1 MEYIFYVVILPII
14 IPMIVVSII
23 HPSLVRIAKMKN
35 IVDNPN
41 ARKLNK
47 EPIPVLGGVGVFF
60 GMMFSLAV
68 AGYYVEGFSLHF
80 DIIIAMLIML
90 YTGVGDDILNLSPR
104 LRFGLQIFTVSLMM
118 FIGDMY
124 IDNFHGLWG
133 VYQLPWVL
141 AVALTIVS
149 GVGIINSINLIDG
162 VDGLCSG
169 YGMFA
174 TMLFGVIFM
183 RMGDV
188 SYSVLA
194 FTIFG
199 ALIPF
204 MLHNVFGKKYKM
216 FMGDGGSLVLGFIL
230 SLFVMRVIQA
240 GINTDSG
247 STISFTLAILAIPVF
262 DTLRVMSS
270 RMLHGRSPFSPD
282 KTHLHHMFIEL
293 GFSHVIT
300 AVNVVLLN
308 GMVVAIWYICSLLEL
323 SEEMQLYIV
332 IASGLM
338 FTVGLYHGVQL
349 IQKRSPASY
358 ASMQRLVKKYSIHR
372 TGLLLYIQR
381 VLDR

>member
-1 MEYIFYVVILPII
+1 M
-14 IPMIVVSII
+14 
-23 HPSLVRIAKMKN
+23 R
-35 IVDNPN
+35 
-41 ARKLNK
+41 
-47 EPIPVLGGVGVFF
+47 
-60 GMMFSLAV
+60 
-68 AGYYVEGFSLHF
+68 
-80 DIIIAMLIML
+80 
-90 YTGVGDDILNLSPR
+90 
-104 LRFGLQIFTVSLMM
+104 
-118 FIGDMY
+118 MY

-230 SLFVMRVIQA
+230 SLFVMR
-240 GINTDSG
+240 G
-247 STISFTLAILAIPVF
+247 
-262 DTLRVMSS
+262 
-270 RMLHGRSPFSPD
+270 
-282 KTHLHHMFIEL
+282 
-293 GFSHVIT
+293 
-300 AVNVVLLN
+300 
-308 GMVVAIWYICSLLEL
+308 
-323 SEEMQLYIV
+323 
-332 IASGLM
+332 
-338 FTVGLYHGVQL
+338 
-349 IQKRSPASY
+349 
-358 ASMQRLVKKYSIHR
+358 
-372 TGLLLYIQR
+372 
-381 VLDR
+381 